1 MSKNKFAL
9 DFSTKALGH
18 MRKHCKTILREFK
31 STNQKDKA
39 RKTVPGNSRN
49 RITAFRNIFRTEHSE
64 KTIFQKK
71 CVREVS
77 KPSIIYVY

>member
-1 MSKNKFAL
+1 
-9 DFSTKALGH
+9 

-31 STNQKDKA
+31 STNQKDIECNERLLKTVT
-39 RKTVPGNSRN
+39 KTVPGNSRN
-49 RITAFRNIFRTEHSE
+49 RITAFRNTFRTEHSE